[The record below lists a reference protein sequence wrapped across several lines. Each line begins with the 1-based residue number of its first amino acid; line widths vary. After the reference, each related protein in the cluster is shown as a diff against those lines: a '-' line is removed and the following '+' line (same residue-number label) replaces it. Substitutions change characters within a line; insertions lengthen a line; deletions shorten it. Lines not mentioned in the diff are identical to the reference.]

1 MNTISERKSLLD
13 MYYKSKCRDDAKE
26 IVWKHTKD
34 MVWKQKIFN
43 NSLYIKCIKDVTKDI
58 NSTTIYKCKTL
69 RTYCGPISFEKNS
82 IPTSSTVHI
91 LLHKS
96 KSSTC
101 PMFLSKRCGKAFQ
114 LFAFCL
120 LFTDSI
126 IYNSWCYLCFIN
138 KIFYDWNFSAFLW
151 ALNAPSGEIYL
162 WVYTFNLK
170 K

>member
-1 MNTISERKSLLD
+1 MNNRHINTTSERKSLLD

-34 MVWKQKIFN
+34 TVWKRKIFN

-69 RTYCGPISFEKNS
+69 RTYCGPISLEKNS

-101 PMFLSKRCGKAFQ
+101 PVFLSKKMWKGIS
-114 LFAFCL
+114 AFCFLSSFHWFNL
-120 LFTDSI
+120 LC
-126 IYNSWCYLCFIN
+126 NSGYYLCFIN
-138 KIFYDWNFSAFLW
+138 KKFYMSGIFCILRSTIRW
-151 ALNAPSGEIYL
+151 EE
-162 WVYTFNLK
+162 
-170 K
+170 

>member
-1 MNTISERKSLLD
+1 MLLKDFYFKTKFMRK
-13 MYYKSKCRDDAKE
+13 M
-26 IVWKHTKD
+26 
-34 MVWKQKIFN
+34 Q
-43 NSLYIKCIKDVTKDI
+43 
-58 NSTTIYKCKTL
+58 
-69 RTYCGPISFEKNS
+69 RTFCGPISFEKNS
-82 IPTSSTVHI
+82 IPPSSAVHI

-138 KIFYDWNFSAFLW
+138 KIFYDWNFLHFYEHSTHHPAKYIYEFIRLIWRNRDILLFRIIIHILNFLFQDF
-151 ALNAPSGEIYL
+151 LLFFIFYI
-162 WVYTFNLK
+162 FNNIFC
-170 K
+170 